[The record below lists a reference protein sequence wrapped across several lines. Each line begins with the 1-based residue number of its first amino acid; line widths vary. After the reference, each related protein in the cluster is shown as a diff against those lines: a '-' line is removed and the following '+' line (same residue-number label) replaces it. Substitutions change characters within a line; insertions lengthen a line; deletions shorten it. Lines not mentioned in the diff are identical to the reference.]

1 MDIAEL
7 HENCLTTLLSLLE
20 GVTTS
25 YIPRMMLITLDFKVM
40 VRKTTLLLSHDFI
53 FFFSFF

>member
-7 HENCLTTLLSLLE
+7 HENCLTALLSLLE

-40 VRKTTLLLSHDFI
+40 VRNTTLLLSCDFI
-53 FFFSFF
+53 LFFF